1 MMPPTGLAF
10 TTVKGAL
17 IILIV
22 IYGSE
27 MSDIKANVG
36 SEPLKTVGDF
46 K

>member
-10 TTVKGAL
+10 TTVKEAL
-17 IILIV
+17 IIVIV

-27 MSDIKANVG
+27 MSDIKANVS
-36 SEPLKTVGDF
+36 SEPLKTVGDL